1 MAIRVELINIKEKKR
16 VPAIQNGGSLSR
28 ELGEAIAEM
37 LPALLEI
44 GTPLN
49 QISSLLWGKEC

>member
-1 MAIRVELINIKEKKR
+1 MATRIELINIKEKKR
-16 VPAIQNGGSLSR
+16 IPAVQIDGKLSC

-37 LPALLEI
+37 LPSLLEV

-49 QISSLLWGKEC
+49 QISTLLWGKQC

>member
-1 MAIRVELINIKEKKR
+1 MAVRIELISIRERKR
-16 VPAIQNGGSLSR
+16 IPAVRCEGVLSR
-28 ELGEAIAEM
+28 ELGEAVAEM

-49 QISSLLWGKEC
+49 QISVMLWGKQC